1 MKKIFIFVLLLSSF
15 LNADIVTNVSM
26 LGTKNKCVYND
37 YYLKGGSFYY
47 RYATSPN
54 TWRSTTTKKYPNFL
68 INGYVFDT
76 NISQCYPNTWRVM
89 GMSIEDFNFLNA
101 FIGLLFG
108 LFMLI
113 SVSYLFMTVGGK
125 K

>member
-1 MKKIFIFVLLLSSF
+1 MKKIFLFVLLLSSF

-26 LGTKNKCVYND
+26 LGTKNKCIYND
-37 YYLKGGSFYY
+37 YYLKSGYFYY
-47 RYATSPN
+47 RYPTSSD

-76 NISQCYPNTWRVM
+76 NTNKCYPNTWRVM

-101 FIGLLFG
+101 FMGLLFG

-113 SVSYLFMTVGGK
+113 SVSYLFITVGGK